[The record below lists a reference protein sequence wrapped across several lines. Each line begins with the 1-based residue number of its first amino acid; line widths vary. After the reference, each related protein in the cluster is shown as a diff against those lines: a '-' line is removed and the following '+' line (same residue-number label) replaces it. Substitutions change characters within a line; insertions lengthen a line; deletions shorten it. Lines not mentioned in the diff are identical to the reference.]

1 LWLEHLNKRNGINSH
16 AKERNLFQAT
26 QRLKRSSCAFSAA
39 SRLTRE
45 SDPRFEAADIRQG
58 IYHARPSFRTTVAE
72 RVRILEPAVMRSA
85 RVVRHTAAQ
94 SLMSKRSA
102 SRSSD
107 QEVMRYLSR
116 SQIFKDY
123 EGAFSAAMG
132 LPLNIRGYNSWSPS
146 HHGKED
152 RDSFASIL
160 ARFNKAR
167 AACLRAQTDASREPD
182 STKRTVTWFAGL
194 SESAVPVYVG
204 DHILG
209 FLETGEVMLKNPTK
223 KHFASITRQLRAWGY
238 KADWKQLERAYFRSC
253 VLSPDRYRAMLLLL
267 NIFAQHLS
275 ILSNQLVVRRE
286 KDESANM
293 ARARQFIEKHQA
305 EPLSLGRVAQAA
317 NISRH
322 YFCKMFKKA
331 TGMNFIDYLS
341 RVRVEKSKTLLL
353 NPNSRISEA
362 AFASG
367 FQSMTNFNRAFR
379 RIVGRSPTQF
389 RESLPKLRR
398 SV

>member
-1 LWLEHLNKRNGINSH
+1 
-16 AKERNLFQAT
+16 
-26 QRLKRSSCAFSAA
+26 
-39 SRLTRE
+39 
-45 SDPRFEAADIRQG
+45 
-58 IYHARPSFRTTVAE
+58 
-72 RVRILEPAVMRSA
+72 
-85 RVVRHTAAQ
+85 
-94 SLMSKRSA
+94 
-102 SRSSD
+102 
-107 QEVMRYLSR
+107 MRYLSR

-123 EGAFSAAMG
+123 EGAFGEAMG
-132 LPLNIRGYNSWSPS
+132 LPLNIRGRDSWSPP

-152 RDSFASIL
+152 HGSFASIL

-167 AACLRAQTDASREPD
+167 SACLAAQTDASHPD
-182 STKRTVTWFAGL
+182 ATWRTVTWFAGL
-194 SESAVPVYVG
+194 SESAVPVYIG

-253 VLSPDRYRAMLLLL
+253 VLSPDRYRAMLRLL

-353 NPNSRISEA
+353 NPNTRISEA

-379 RIVGRSPTQF
+379 RIAGRSPTQF
-389 RESLPKLRR
+389 RNSLPKLRGAIR
-398 SV
+398 MANG

>member
-1 LWLEHLNKRNGINSH
+1 MR
-16 AKERNLFQAT
+16 
-26 QRLKRSSCAFSAA
+26 
-39 SRLTRE
+39 
-45 SDPRFEAADIRQG
+45 
-58 IYHARPSFRTTVAE
+58 
-72 RVRILEPAVMRSA
+72 AVMRHPA
-85 RVVRHTAAQ
+85 RPTA
-94 SLMSKRSA
+94 SKGVMSKRGA

-107 QEVMRYLSR
+107 QEVMRHLSR

-123 EGAFSAAMG
+123 ECAFSEAMG
-132 LPLNIRGYNSWSPS
+132 LRLNIRGHDSWSPP

-152 RDSFASIL
+152 HDSFASIL

-167 AACLRAQTDASREPD
+167 AACLRAQTEASREPD
-182 STKRTVTWFAGL
+182 STTRIVTWFAGL

-238 KADWKQLERAYFRSC
+238 KTNWTQLERAYFRTC
-253 VLSPDRYRAMLLLL
+253 VLSPDRYGAMLRLLSL
-267 NIFAQHLS
+267 FARHLS

-286 KDESANM
+286 NDQSTNM
-293 ARARQFIEKHQA
+293 TRARKFIEDHQA
-305 EPLSLGRVAQAA
+305 EPLSLGRIAQVA

-331 TGMNFIDYLS
+331 TGMNFTDYLS
-341 RVRVEKSKTLLL
+341 RVRVEKSKALLL

-362 AFASG
+362 AFACG
-367 FQSMTNFNRAFR
+367 FQSMTNFNREFK

-389 RESLPKLRR
+389 REALPKLRR
-398 SV
+398 RV

>member
-1 LWLEHLNKRNGINSH
+1 M
-16 AKERNLFQAT
+16 
-26 QRLKRSSCAFSAA
+26 
-39 SRLTRE
+39 
-45 SDPRFEAADIRQG
+45 
-58 IYHARPSFRTTVAE
+58 RP
-72 RVRILEPAVMRSA
+72 
-85 RVVRHTAAQ
+85 
-94 SLMSKRSA
+94 SKRSGPIRNA
-102 SRSSD
+102 RGRDATARSSD
-107 QEVMRYLSR
+107 QEVMVHLSR

-123 EGAFSAAMG
+123 ERAFSEAMG
-132 LPLNIRGYNSWSPS
+132 LPLNIRGRDALSPARN
-146 HHGKED
+146 GKTD
-152 RDSFASIL
+152 HDSFAAIL
-160 ARFNKAR
+160 ARSNQAR
-167 AACLRAQTDASREPD
+167 AACLRAQTHASQQLA
-182 STKRTVTWFAGL
+182 STTRTVTWFAGL

-238 KADWKQLERAYFRSC
+238 KTDWKQLERAYFRSC
-253 VLSPDRYRAMLLLL
+253 VLSPDRYRAMLRLLS
-267 NIFAQHLS
+267 IFAQHLS
-275 ILSNQLVVRRE
+275 VLSNQLVVRRE
-286 KDESANM
+286 EHEPTNM

-305 EPLSLGRVAQAA
+305 EPLSLGRVARVA

-331 TGMNFIDYLS
+331 TGISFIDYLS
-341 RVRVEKSKTLLL
+341 RVRVEKSKTLLV

-389 RESLPKLRR
+389 RKLLPKLRR
-398 SV
+398 SGRNGQ